1 VATMTAYQLTGWQ
14 KPAEFVEL
22 PVPRPGPGEVLVKV
36 AGVGLCHSDLLFLD
50 VPEGFFDYQ
59 LPFTL
64 GHEIAG
70 WVDELGEGVDDLPP
84 GTGVVVK
91 SRVCCGHCTNC
102 LIGFDNYCMNHQ
114 TGLGAGE
121 NGGLAAYVVAQRR
134 CLVPLTTLDP
144 RQAGPLAD
152 AGCTSYH
159 VVKKAVSRLVPGS
172 TAVVIGAGGLGG
184 YAIQYL
190 NLMTT
195 ARVIVVDIAPH
206 RLEMARSYGATETLL
221 VSPSVADDLGRLTD
235 GQGAQA
241 VFDFVGSDSSMALAF
256 GTARVL
262 GSVAVVGAAMGSA
275 PISWASIPR
284 ECEVFI
290 PQGGTTQ
297 DLHEVVAL
305 AERGSLRLDNEL
317 FAFEHLPLAYQRL
330 RAGDLRGRAVVTL
343 TDQEERDD
351 A

>member
-1 VATMTAYQLTGWQ
+1 MATMTAYQLTGWQ

-70 WVDELGEGVDDLPP
+70 WVDQLGEGIDDLAV
-84 GTGVVVK
+84 GDGVVVK
-91 SRVCCGHCTNC
+91 SRVSCGHCTNC

-121 NGGLAAYVVAQRR
+121 NGGLAAFVVAQRR
-134 CLVPLTTLDP
+134 CLVPLGTLDP

-159 VVKKAVSRLVPGS
+159 VVKKAAPRLVPGS

-190 NLMTT
+190 RLMTT
-195 ARVIVVDIAPH
+195 ARVIVVDVAPH
-206 RLEMARSYGATETLL
+206 RLDLARDMGVAETLL
-221 VSPSVADDLGRLTD
+221 ASDSAAESLRQLTD
-235 GQGAQA
+235 GEGAQA
-241 VFDFVGSDSSMALAF
+241 VFDFVGSDDSMALAF
-256 GTARVL
+256 GTARTL

-305 AERGSLRLDNEL
+305 AERGDLRLENEL
-317 FAFEHLPLAYQRL
+317 FAFDQLPLAYERL
-330 RAGDLRGRAVVTL
+330 RAGDLRGRAVVTPN
-343 TDQEERDD
+343 D
-351 A
+351 

>member
-1 VATMTAYQLTGWQ
+1 MTAYQLTGWQ

-22 PVPRPGPGEVLVKV
+22 PVPQPGPGEVLVKV

-50 VPEGFFDYQ
+50 VPEGFFAYE

-70 WVDELGEGVDDLPP
+70 WVDELGEGVDDLAL
-84 GTGVVVK
+84 GDGVVVK
-91 SRVCCGHCTNC
+91 SRVSCGHCTNC

-121 NGGLAAYVVAQRR
+121 NGGLAAFVVAQRR
-134 CLVPLTTLDP
+134 CLVPLTSLDP

-159 VVKKAVSRLVPGS
+159 VVKKAVPKLVPGS

-190 NLMTT
+190 GLMTT
-195 ARVIVVDIAPH
+195 TRVIVVDVAPH
-206 RLEMARSYGATETLL
+206 RLDLAREMGAAETLL
-221 VSPSVADDLGRLTD
+221 ASQSVGESIRQLTG
-235 GQGAQA
+235 GQGAHA
-241 VFDFVGSDSSMALAF
+241 VFDFVGTDETMALAF
-256 GTARVL
+256 GTARTL
-262 GSVAVVGAAMGSA
+262 GSVAVVGAGGGSG

-284 ECEVFI
+284 ECEVYI
-290 PQGGTTQ
+290 PMGGTIQ

-305 AERGSLRLDNEL
+305 AESGALRLENEL
-317 FAFEHLPLAYQRL
+317 FAFDQLPLAYQRL
-330 RAGDLRGRAVVTL
+330 RAGDLRGRAVVTPN
-343 TDQEERDD
+343 

>member
-1 VATMTAYQLTGWQ
+1 MKGAPVATMTAYQLTGWQ

-22 PVPRPGPGEVLVKV
+22 PVPTPGPGEVLVKV

-50 VPEGFFDYQ
+50 VPEGFFAYE

-70 WVDELGEGVDDLPP
+70 WVSELGEGVDDLSA
-84 GTGVVVK
+84 GEGVVVK
-91 SRVCCGHCTNC
+91 SRVSCGHCTNC

-121 NGGLAAYVVAQRR
+121 NGGLAAFVVAQRR

-159 VVKKAVSRLVPGS
+159 VVKKAVPRLVPGS

-190 NLMTT
+190 KLMTT
-195 ARVIVVDIAPH
+195 ARVIVVDVAPH
-206 RLEMARSYGATETLL
+206 RLELAREIGVSETLL
-221 VSPSVADDLGRLTD
+221 ASASVGESLRQLTD

-241 VFDFVGSDSSMALAF
+241 VFDFVGSDETIALAF
-256 GTARVL
+256 ATARTL
-262 GSVAVVGAAMGSA
+262 GSVAVVGAAMGAA

-305 AERGSLRLDNEL
+305 AEGGALRLENEL
-317 FAFEHLPLAYQRL
+317 FAFDQLPLAYERL
-330 RAGDLRGRAVVTL
+330 RAGDLRGRAVVTPN
-343 TDQEERDD
+343 T
-351 A
+351 